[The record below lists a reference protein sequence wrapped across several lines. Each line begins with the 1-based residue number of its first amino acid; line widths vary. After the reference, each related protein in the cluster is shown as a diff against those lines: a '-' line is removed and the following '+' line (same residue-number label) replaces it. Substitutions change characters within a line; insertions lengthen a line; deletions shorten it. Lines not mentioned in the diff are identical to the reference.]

1 MLISIICNLNSYS
14 LRSFSTISDK
24 MSPEKNEI
32 NADNAIKPDT
42 ISVGKLGTN
51 PVCKYKKTP
60 AQTISETKQIVKLT
74 SFQRSSSVYNFYTI
88 FQ

>member
-1 MLISIICNLNSYS
+1 MLISIVCNLNSYS

-51 PVCKYKKTP
+51 PVCKYLKNTGTNNIRDKTNSKTDIIPKKF
-60 AQTISETKQIVKLT
+60 IGL
-74 SFQRSSSVYNFYTI
+74 
-88 FQ
+88 

>member
-1 MLISIICNLNSYS
+1 
-14 LRSFSTISDK
+14 

-51 PVCKYKKTP
+51 PVCKYKKNTGTNNIRDKTNSKTDIIP
-60 AQTISETKQIVKLT
+60 KKFIGL
-74 SFQRSSSVYNFYTI
+74 
-88 FQ
+88 

>member
-1 MLISIICNLNSYS
+1 
-14 LRSFSTISDK
+14 

-42 ISVGKLGTN
+42 TSVGKLGTN